1 MQEKGVKKLYNSSS
15 QQNPYYQYYNGIQY
29 PNRPVQMESQNIPTP
44 PYVTPNLNYLKGR
57 PVVSLEEARAA
68 QIDLDGSLH
77 IFTDI
82 GNKKIY
88 TKQINLDGTATLNIY
103 SLVQEPAAAAPE
115 YVTRAEFNEV
125 LAQIQNSLLS
135 KAEEKV
141 SSNSF

>member
-1 MQEKGVKKLYNSSS
+1 MYNNLS
-15 QQNPYYQYYNGIQY
+15 QQQPYYQYGGYNNVQY
-29 PNRPVQMESQNIPTP
+29 PSRPIQMEPQNIQTP
-44 PYVTPNLNYLKGR
+44 AYITPNTNYLKGR
-57 PVVSLEEARAA
+57 PVVSLEEARAS

-88 TKQINLDGTATLNIY
+88 TKQINLDGTATLNTY
-103 SLVQEPAAAAPE
+103 ALVEEVAAAAPE

-125 LAQIQNSLLS
+125 LAQIQSALLS

-141 SSNSF
+141 SSNNF